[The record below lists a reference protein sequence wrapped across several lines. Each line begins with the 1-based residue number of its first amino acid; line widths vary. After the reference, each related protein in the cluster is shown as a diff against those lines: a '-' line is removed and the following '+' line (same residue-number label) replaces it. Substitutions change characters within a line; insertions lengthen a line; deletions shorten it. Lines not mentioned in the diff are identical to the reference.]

1 MAAQKIDPTARIS
14 PGAKLAE
21 GVEVGPF
28 STVEDRVEIGPGTK
42 IGPYC
47 LVQGPTAIGASC
59 TFTGYASVGTPPQD
73 HSYKGED
80 TRLVIGDGNTI
91 REFVT
96 INRGTVKDKQV
107 TTIGDGNLIMA
118 YCHVAHDC
126 VIGSHVVMGNLATLA
141 GHVEIQDR
149 AVIGGLAAV
158 HQFTRVGAYAIVGG
172 GSMVSLDIIPYAKA
186 SGDRAGLFGVNAI
199 GLKRGGF
206 GPEQIKNIEKAY
218 RVLLKQK
225 LLLKDAIAALERE
238 FAGCTEVE
246 RLVSFLKTS
255 RRGIA
260 R

>member
-47 LVQGPTAIGASC
+47 LVQGPTAIGAGC

>member
-206 GPEQIKNIEKAY
+206 GPEEIKNIEKAY

-225 LLLKDAIAALERE
+225 LLLKDAIAALETE

>member
-1 MAAQKIDPTARIS
+1 MPAQLIDPTARIS
-14 PGAKLAE
+14 PEAKLAE
-21 GVEVGPF
+21 GVEVGPYA
-28 STVEDRVEIGPGTK
+28 TIEAKVEIGPNTK

-47 LVQGPTAIGASC
+47 LIQGPTAIGSSC

-80 TRLVIGDGNTI
+80 TRLVIGNGNTF

-107 TTIGDGNLIMA
+107 TTIGDDNLLMA

-141 GHVEIQDR
+141 GHVEIHDR
-149 AVIGGLAAV
+149 AIVGGLAAI
-158 HQFTRVGAYAIVGG
+158 HQFTRIGAYAIIGG

-186 SGDRAGLFGVNAI
+186 SGDRAGLFGVNTI

-206 GPEQIKNIEKAY
+206 APEQVKNIEKAY
-218 RVLLKQK
+218 RMILKQG
-225 LLLKDAIAALERE
+225 LLLKDAIVAMEAE
-238 FAGCTEVE
+238 FPGCPEIE
-246 RLVSFLKTS
+246 RLVVFLKAS

>member
-1 MAAQKIDPTARIS
+1 MPSQMIDPSARIS
-14 PGAKLAE
+14 PGARIAQ
-21 GVEVGPF
+21 G
-28 STVEDRVEIGPGTK
+28 VEIGPFATIEENVEIGAGTK

-47 LVQGPTAIGASC
+47 LVQGPTTIGTGC
-59 TFTGYASVGTPPQD
+59 TFTGYASIGTPPQD

-80 TRLVIGDGNTI
+80 TRLVIGNDNTI

-107 TTIGDGNLIMA
+107 TTVGSHNLIMA

-126 VIGSHVVMGNLATLA
+126 VVGDHVVMGNLATLA

-149 AVIGGLAAV
+149 AIIGGLSAI
-158 HQFTRVGAYAIVGG
+158 HQFTRVGSYAIVGG

-186 SGDRAGLFGVNAI
+186 SGDRAGLFGVNTI

-206 GPEQIKNIEKAY
+206 SPEQVKNIEKAY
-218 RVLLKQK
+218 RILLKQA
-225 LLLKDAIAALERE
+225 LLLKDAIKALEDE
-238 FAGCTEVE
+238 FSDMAEVM
-246 RLVSFLKTS
+246 RLVNFLKSS

>member
-1 MAAQKIDPTARIS
+1 MPAQLIDPTARIS
-14 PGAKLAE
+14 PEAILAE
-21 GVEVGPF
+21 GVEVGPY
-28 STVEDRVEIGPGTK
+28 STIEARVEIGPNTK

-47 LVQGPTAIGASC
+47 LVQGPTVIGAGN

-80 TRLVIGDGNTI
+80 TRLVIGDSNTF

-96 INRGTVKDKQV
+96 INRGTVKDRQV
-107 TTIGDGNLIMA
+107 TTIGSGNLVMA

-126 VIGSHVVMGNLATLA
+126 VLGDHIVMGNLATLA

-149 AVIGGLAAV
+149 AIIGGLAAV
-158 HQFTRVGAYAIVGG
+158 HQFARIGAFAIIGG

-186 SGDRAGLFGVNAI
+186 SGDRAGLFGVNTI

-206 GPEQIKNIEKAY
+206 APEQIKNVERAY
-218 RVLLKQK
+218 RMLLKQG
-225 LLLKDAIAALERE
+225 LLLKDAIVAMEEE
-238 FAGCTEVE
+238 FKGLPEVE
-246 RLVSFLKTS
+246 KLVGFLKTS

>member
-1 MAAQKIDPTARIS
+1 MPAQLIDPTARIS
-14 PGAKLAE
+14 PKAKLAE

-28 STVEDRVEIGPGTK
+28 ASIGDKVEIGEGTK

-47 LVQGPTAIGASC
+47 LVEGPTVIGAGN

-80 TRLVIGDGNTI
+80 TRLVIGDNNTF

-96 INRGTVKDKQV
+96 INRGTMKDKQV
-107 TTIGDGNLIMA
+107 TTIGSDCLLMA

-126 VIGSHVVMGNLATLA
+126 VIGDHVVMGNLATLA

-149 AVIGGLAAV
+149 VIVGGLAAV
-158 HQFTRVGAYAIVGG
+158 HQFTRLGAYAIIGG

-186 SGDRAGLFGVNAI
+186 SGDRAKLFGVNTI

-206 GPEQIKNIEKAY
+206 DPAQIKNISKAY
-218 RVLLKQK
+218 RTLLKQG
-225 LLLKDAIAALERE
+225 LLLKDALEALEKE
-238 FAGCTEVE
+238 FEGCPEVE
-246 RLVSFLKTS
+246 RLVSFLKDT

>member
-1 MAAQKIDPTARIS
+1 MAARKIDPTARIS

-47 LVQGPTAIGASC
+47 LVQGPTAIGAGC

-225 LLLKDAIAALERE
+225 LLLKDAIAALETE

>member
-206 GPEQIKNIEKAY
+206 GTEQIKNIEKAY
-218 RVLLKQK
+218 RVLLKQR
-225 LLLKDAIAALERE
+225 LLLKDAIAALETD

-246 RLVSFLKTS
+246 RLVGFLKTS

>member
-1 MAAQKIDPTARIS
+1 MPAQRIDPTARIS

-21 GVEVGPF
+21 GVEVGPY
-28 STVEDRVEIGPGTK
+28 STIEARVEIGPGTK

-47 LVQGPTAIGASC
+47 LVQGPTGIGTDC

-80 TRLVIGDGNTI
+80 TRLVIGDRNTI

-96 INRGTVKDKQV
+96 INRGTTKDKLV
-107 TTIGDGNLIMA
+107 TTVGSDNLIMA

-126 VIGSHVVMGNLATLA
+126 VIGDHVVMGNLATLA

-149 AVIGGLAAV
+149 AIIGGLAAV

-186 SGDRAGLFGVNAI
+186 SGDRAGLFGVNTI
-199 GLKRGGF
+199 GLKRSGF
-206 GPEQIKNIEKAY
+206 TPEQIRNVEKAY
-218 RVLLKQK
+218 RMLLKQG
-225 LLLKDAIAALERE
+225 LLLKEAIEALEAE
-238 FAGCTEVE
+238 FPGCPEIGYLTG
-246 RLVSFLKTS
+246 FLKTS

>member
-225 LLLKDAIAALERE
+225 LLLKDAIAALETE